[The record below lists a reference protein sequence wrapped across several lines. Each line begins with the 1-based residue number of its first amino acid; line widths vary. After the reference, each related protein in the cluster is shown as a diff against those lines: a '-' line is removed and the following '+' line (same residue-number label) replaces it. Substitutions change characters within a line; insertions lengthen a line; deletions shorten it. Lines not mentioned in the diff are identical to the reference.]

1 MLFGTGCK
9 QATIFTKMDK
19 RYIAQITLGAN
30 SITGDGEGE
39 KIPVSEIVPSLTL
52 IEAAV
57 VKLTGKIMQIPS
69 KYSAIKID
77 GKEAYKRAR
86 AGETVVMPSRE
97 VNIYE
102 SAIIRYEYPIL
113 ELNSRV
119 SSGTYIRSLAED
131 LGRILETG
139 AYLSGLV
146 RTEVEHYSLSEAGVL
161 DEVDMAFAEQHILGI

>member
-1 MLFGTGCK
+1 
-9 QATIFTKMDK
+9 
-19 RYIAQITLGAN
+19 
-30 SITGDGEGE
+30 
-39 KIPVSEIVPSLTL
+39 
-52 IEAAV
+52 
-57 VKLTGKIMQIPS
+57 
-69 KYSAIKID
+69 
-77 GKEAYKRAR
+77 
-86 AGETVVMPSRE
+86 MPSRE